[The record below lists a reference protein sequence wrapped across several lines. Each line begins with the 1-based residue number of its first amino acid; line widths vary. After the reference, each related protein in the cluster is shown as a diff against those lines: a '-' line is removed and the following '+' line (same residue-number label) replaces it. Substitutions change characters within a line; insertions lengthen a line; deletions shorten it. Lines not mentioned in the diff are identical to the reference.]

1 MSRSTPYVLSIQMN
15 FRNITKE
22 TPIKDTYNEFLNEFG
37 ARFAIDNNDLKNIG
51 FILNSDNSLV
61 LLITNEKDYNDFF
74 SVDKSIKYKV
84 NRIIGKAF
92 IIYDNEYMK
101 KGILIEMEIRK
112 NEDELKKYE
121 EEIKR
126 LLENKNSLI
135 EKIEKKK
142 NDLKENISGKAK
154 KNILNGSN
162 QIPNDK
168 KYRNYHSLDNKENKL
183 NSNINNN
190 DSYKNDFLNIN
201 QPYNSEKNEQPLKSK
216 KEFESNEE
224 TIEINQN
231 IIDKEKTIKHIVK
244 ITKKKWEDWPNN
256 VLLFCVQDDSDIYF
270 CSVNL
275 KDQKVIKNYT
285 NNEEIKYNIPIEIK
299 FKSRKIEKKKYSLNY
314 VLISDIEKFKKNY
327 GKIIVGVI

>member
-1 MSRSTPYVLSIQMN
+1 MSSSTPYVLSIQMN
-15 FRNITKE
+15 FRDVTKE

-37 ARFAIDNNDLKNIG
+37 SRFSVDNNDLKNIG
-51 FILNSDNSLV
+51 FVLNSDDSFV
-61 LLITNEKDYNDFF
+61 LLITNEKEYNDFF

-135 EKIEKKK
+135 EKIKKKK
-142 NDLKENISGKAK
+142 NDLKENISGKEK
-154 KNILNGSN
+154 KNKLNGLN
-162 QIPNDK
+162 QFPNNN
-168 KYRNYHSLDNKENKL
+168 KYRNYDSLDNKENIL
-183 NSNINNN
+183 NSINNN

-201 QPYNSEKNEQPLKSK
+201 QPYHRNEQSQKSK
-216 KEFESNEE
+216 KEFDTVNEE
-224 TIEINQN
+224 IIEINQN
-231 IIDKEKTIKHIVK
+231 IIYKENTIKHTVK

-270 CSVNL
+270 CNVNL
-275 KDQKVIKNYT
+275 KDEKVIKNYT
-285 NNEEIKYNIPIEIK
+285 NNEEIIYNIPIEIK

-327 GKIIVGVI
+327 GKIIIRVI